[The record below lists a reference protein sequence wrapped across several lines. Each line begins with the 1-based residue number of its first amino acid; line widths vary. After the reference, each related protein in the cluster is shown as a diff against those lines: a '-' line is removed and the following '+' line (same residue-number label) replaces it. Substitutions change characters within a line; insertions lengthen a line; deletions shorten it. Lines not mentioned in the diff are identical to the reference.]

1 MESRCRRSMGDMERR
16 EKMLWA
22 WLADFLSR
30 ALQGF
35 VCFLS
40 VCLSQSLFLS
50 ASQQQDGQLWRRM
63 EMETDD
69 RKREIESCSK

>member
-1 MESRCRRSMGDMERR
+1 MQAQHGGHGEEGKDA
-16 EKMLWA
+16 LG
-22 WLADFLSR
+22 LAGRLSEQR
-30 ALQGF
+30 ALQGI

-50 ASQQQDGQLWRRM
+50 ASQQQDGQLWRRT